1 MAYTALKN
9 SQLDVVG
16 NSQITYTSWFKTYY
30 FQLTHMRYGQN
41 AGYTNNYSS
50 TNFHDNYYY
59 NTSLTKSFTNVTED
73 SDQQNTH
80 SVEVA
85 SANGFTISD
94 APAASSTL
102 TDNFVPFDS
111 AGTIYQNQTSKSL
124 DQAIALLGADCAT
137 CTSSYIQGCINDYNT
152 NSASKNVYNN
162 LTSGQ
167 TYNGTTTE
175 MSAFAKMK
183 AFADRYGLNV
193 NAASGSSAFQVANNS
208 HQPEATIFVVM
219 ASAAL
224 LAAGA
229 YVALK
234 RKDA

>member
-1 MAYTALKN
+1 
-9 SQLDVVG
+9 
-16 NSQITYTSWFKTYY
+16 
-30 FQLTHMRYGQN
+30 
-41 AGYTNNYSS
+41 
-50 TNFHDNYYY
+50 
-59 NTSLTKSFTNVTED
+59 
-73 SDQQNTH
+73 
-80 SVEVA
+80 
-85 SANGFTISD
+85 
-94 APAASSTL
+94 L